1 MKRKYAF
8 QLYAALKENIQLS
21 FMRHKKK
28 IYNLVICRT
37 KRKYTI
43 QLYAAQKEN
52 IQLCYMRHK
61 KKKYN

>member
-43 QLYAAQKEN
+43 MLYAAQKEK
-52 IQLCYMRHK
+52 I
-61 KKKYN
+61 

>member
-37 KRKYTI
+37 K
-43 QLYAAQKEN
+43 EN